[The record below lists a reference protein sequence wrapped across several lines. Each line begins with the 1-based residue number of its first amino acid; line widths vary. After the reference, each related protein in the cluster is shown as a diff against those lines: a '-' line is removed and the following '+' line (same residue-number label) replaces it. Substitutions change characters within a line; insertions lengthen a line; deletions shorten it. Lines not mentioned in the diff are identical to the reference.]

1 MTGGPNDAWWALL
14 HQWGQQMLQAAALGI
29 VGLVI
34 GIGQLLHSKEVLST
48 RIVVGR
54 ALTGGGLGMAAGAVL
69 AWMPDLPLIAQAGIA
84 AALASLGTSGLERL
98 FARLVGGKQS

>member
-1 MTGGPNDAWWALL
+1 MNTPPHDAWLALL
-14 HQWGQQMLQAAALGI
+14 HQWGQQMVQAATLGA

-34 GIGQLLHSKEVLST
+34 GIGQLLHSKEALST

-54 ALTGGGLGMAAGAVL
+54 AFTGGGLGMAAGAVL

-98 FARLVGGKQS
+98 FARLTGAKQP